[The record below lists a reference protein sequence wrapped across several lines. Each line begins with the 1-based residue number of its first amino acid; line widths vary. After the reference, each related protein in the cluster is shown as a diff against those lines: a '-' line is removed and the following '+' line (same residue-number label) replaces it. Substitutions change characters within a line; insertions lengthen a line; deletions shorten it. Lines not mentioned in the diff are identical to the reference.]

1 MLESTSAT
9 FPGFRLISYWKR
21 LVMSRALRLEYDNVP
36 ERVVEIAA
44 PDDASEDAM
53 RIFDE

>member
-21 LVMSRALRLEYDNVP
+21 LRLDFEAKLKHTVDMDNDYSIWRLP
-36 ERVVEIAA
+36 K
-44 PDDASEDAM
+44 SSGGLL
-53 RIFDE
+53 